1 MLQVR
6 RHFHKGNPEIVRL
19 CRLSKEL
26 YNRCNFLMR
35 RSWFANVE
43 AKRRDP
49 EAEWKPQPGLPEL
62 VQETKGLE
70 CFGRLHNTKTAK
82 QTIRK
87 CVSDWSNFR
96 ASLRAYK
103 KNPSLFLRKP
113 KPPHYKDSMA
123 QVIFYNETI
132 RNGQTGKGLDRL
144 EPTNGCFSLPW
155 DGSPYKQVVIT
166 PKKFGFVVDVQYDSS
181 DRKEKIKNRSLL
193 RGTSNSRKR
202 MSKKRICSIDIGL
215 NNLAAITL
223 GQQHPNRFEL
233 LSNPI
238 LVNGR
243 VPKSFNQWY
252 NKQLA
257 KQMSNGASGPS
268 KRILRKRY
276 FRIENY
282 FHHVSKFIVDLCLE
296 HGIPRIVIGRNK
308 GWKNGMNLG
317 KRVNQKFHS
326 MPFHLLIEKIRYK
339 AALEGI
345 EVVLTEEAYTSK
357 SSFLDG
363 DPLPRW
369 EKDMETPKFSGRRK
383 HRGLYVSSEKYALNA
398 DVNGSLNIGRKVIG
412 ESPSMG
418 IADRSLAARPVIVN
432 PLKVG
437 KDFVGRKRA
446 DG

>member
-6 RHFHKGNPEIVRL
+6 RHFNKGNLEIVRL

-35 RSWFANVE
+35 RSWFSNVE
-43 AKRRDP
+43 AKKQDP

-62 VQETKGLE
+62 VQETKDLE

-96 ASLRAYK
+96 ASLKAYK
-103 KNPSLFLRKP
+103 KNPSLFLRRP
-113 KPPHYKDSMA
+113 KPPYYKDSMA

-132 RNGQTGKGLDRL
+132 RNGQTGKELDRL

-155 DGSPYKQVVIT
+155 DGRPYKQVVVT
-166 PKKFGFVVDVQYDSS
+166 PKKFGFVVDVQYDSN
-181 DRKEKIKNRSLL
+181 DRKEKKK
-193 RGTSNSRKR
+193 SRKR

-223 GQQHPNRFEL
+223 GQKRSKGFQML
-233 LSNPI
+233 TNPI

-257 KQMSNGASGPS
+257 KQMSNGAKSPS

-282 FHHVSKFIVDLCLE
+282 FHHVSKFVVDLCLE

-317 KRVNQKFHS
+317 RRTNQKFHS

-357 SSFLDG
+357 ASFLDG

-369 EKDMETPKFSGRRK
+369 EKDMETPRFSGRRK
-383 HRGLYVSSEKYALNA
+383 HRGLYVSSGEYALNA
-398 DVNGSLNIGRKVIG
+398 DVNGSLNIGRKVIS

-418 IADRSLAARPVIVN
+418 IADRSLAARPVVVN
-432 PLKVG
+432 PLK
-437 KDFVGRKRA
+437 VGRKRA